1 MENAL
6 ASMARR
12 SGSDDLELMVTAM
25 LVQLTVGGNLAA
37 TLEKIA
43 HTVRE
48 RVRIKG
54 EISAATAQGRMS
66 GWIITGMPIAVAGIL
81 FLIAPTYFRPM
92 TEQLLG
98 WLMLVFAG
106 FLILIGNLVIR
117 KIVKIE
123 V

>member
-1 MENAL
+1 
-6 ASMARR
+6 
-12 SGSDDLELMVTAM
+12 
-25 LVQLTVGGNLAA
+25 VGGNLAS

-43 HTVRE
+43 HTIRE

-54 EISAATAQGRMS
+54 EISAATAQGKMS
-66 GWIITGMPIAVAGIL
+66 GWIVTGMPIAVAGAL
-81 FLIAPTYFRPM
+81 FVMTPAYFRPM

-98 WLMLVFAG
+98 WLMMGFAG